1 MCDDLKKITET
12 KDAPAAIGPYSQAV
26 RYGNL
31 LFISGQIPLNPAT
44 NEIETEIV
52 KATDQVL
59 DNIEAI
65 LKHNSCTFDN
75 VLKTTIFLQNLENF
89 SIVNEIYQK
98 RFPKNPPARST
109 IEVSRLPKDVEI
121 EIEAIAICE

>member
-1 MCDDLKKITET
+1 MKKITEA

-26 RYGNL
+26 RHGNL
-31 LFISGQIPLNPAT
+31 LFISGQIPMNPAT
-44 NEIETEIV
+44 KEI
-52 KATDQVL
+52 ATDIEEATNQVL
-59 DNIEAI
+59 DNIGAI
-65 LKHNSCTFDN
+65 LKHNDCKFEN
-75 VLKTTIFLQNLENF
+75 VLKTTIFLKNLENF
-89 SIVNEIYQK
+89 SIVNDIYEK